1 MNVDQCKA
9 LGLAPYAVY
18 GGKVESFK
26 VREHAPETYGDP
38 VLLKALDQLIAERDY
53 ANARMNTLTAD
64 LASEVEAHKEQR
76 ANHLALWSSI
86 AAIARRLLPNGM
98 SFNAEDALQ
107 AIQRA
112 MDELD
117 ALKKQ
122 IAAGEPFDSDEI
134 EAMNVGEIKMWL
146 DSEYRWHVESPERL
160 PPGTYN
166 AKVIEQ
172 PRFDNDGPWVDAL
185 SDAVAKARM
194 VQPEEAVGKPTVGFE
209 HVVGRGQ
216 RFFHGPRIDIKEF
229 EHRRCCNNCAR
240 EKSSCPYHVSGPMYG
255 CTAWRSK

>member
-9 LGLAPYAVY
+9 LGLIPYAVY

-38 VLLKALDQLIAERDY
+38 VLLKVLDGLLVHRDHAEALARDLV
-53 ANARMNTLTAD
+53 AVKT
-64 LASEVEAHKEQR
+64 
-76 ANHLALWSSI
+76 
-86 AAIARRLLPNGM
+86 
-98 SFNAEDALQ
+98 
-107 AIQRA
+107 
-112 MDELD
+112 ELD

-146 DSEYRWHVESPERL
+146 DSEYRWHVKSPERL

-194 VQPEEAVGKPTVGFE
+194 VQPEEAVGKPTIFDVTK
-209 HVVGRGQ
+209 VDIVMGRN
-216 RFFHGPRIDIKEF
+216 
-229 EHRRCCNNCAR
+229 CNNCFR
-240 EKSSCPYHVSGPMYG
+240 EKSFCPYHVSGPMYG
-255 CTAWRSK
+255 CSNWRPK